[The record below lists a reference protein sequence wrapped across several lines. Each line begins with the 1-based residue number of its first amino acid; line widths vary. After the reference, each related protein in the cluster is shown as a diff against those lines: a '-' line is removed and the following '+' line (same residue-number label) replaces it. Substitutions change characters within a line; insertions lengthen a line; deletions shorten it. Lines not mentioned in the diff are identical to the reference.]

1 MDWTTLLATGLFV
14 LAWLLLIYQS
24 WKEDWG
30 VSRTIGMV
38 IFIGGATSGVFLDD
52 FFSSESSLLPWIEP
66 ISAVIMLIGLFI
78 AWVWKPEEDTSSSY
92 QQ

>member
-30 VSRTIGMV
+30 VSRTIGMM
-38 IFIGGATSGVFLDD
+38 IFLSGATSGVFLDN
-52 FFSSESSLLPWIEP
+52 FLSSESSLLPWIEP
-66 ISAVIMLIGLFI
+66 IAAVIMLIGLFI
-78 AWVWKPEEDTSSSY
+78 AWVWKSEEDTRSS
-92 QQ
+92 